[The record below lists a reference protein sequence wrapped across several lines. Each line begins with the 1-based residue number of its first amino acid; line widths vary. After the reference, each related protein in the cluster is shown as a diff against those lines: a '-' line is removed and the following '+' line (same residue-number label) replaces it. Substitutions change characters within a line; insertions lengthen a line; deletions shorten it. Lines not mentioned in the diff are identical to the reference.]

1 MVSSKMSE
9 GTKTALV
16 NALIDLNYA
25 ENNHIL
31 RNIYGA
37 EALLPTSTEM
47 HIGDFGKFI
56 DALVGLDQKILDK
69 YNKGS

>member
-1 MVSSKMSE
+1 MSV

-16 NALIDLNYA
+16 NALVQLNYA
-25 ENNHIL
+25 ENNDIL

-37 EALLPTSTEM
+37 EALLPTSTSM

>member
-1 MVSSKMSE
+1 MSE

-16 NALIDLNYA
+16 NALVNLNYA
-25 ENNHIL
+25 ENNDIL

-37 EALLPTSTEM
+37 EALLPTSTAM

>member
-1 MVSSKMSE
+1 MLDATKDMFVNSMVQ
-9 GTKTALV
+9 
-16 NALIDLNYA
+16 LNYA
-25 ENNHIL
+25 ENNDIL

-69 YNKGS
+69 NNKGS

>member
-1 MVSSKMSE
+1 MSD
-9 GTKTALV
+9 GTKDVLV
-16 NALIDLNYA
+16 NALAQLNYA
-25 ENNHIL
+25 ENNEIL

>member
-1 MVSSKMSE
+1 MSD
-9 GTKTALV
+9 GTKAALV
-16 NALIDLNYA
+16 NALVQLNYA
-25 ENNHIL
+25 ENNEIL

-37 EALLPTSTEM
+37 EALLTASTEM

>member
-1 MVSSKMSE
+1 MSD
-9 GTKTALV
+9 GTKDVLV
-16 NALIDLNYA
+16 NALTQLNYA
-25 ENNHIL
+25 ENNEIL

>member
-1 MVSSKMSE
+1 MSE